1 MIHVLEYLLYIL
13 AALLLAAAGV
23 LYQQAY
29 IDEKKPTEML
39 RQPAAGLK
47 AKPLLTV
54 LFAFC
59 YVLTAVL
66 SLVFK
71 SALPPLLRI
80 EYLLLW
86 AGLFCISVIDI
97 RVKKIPNQILLILF
111 CVRAVCMAVFILMRP
126 EDFRGE
132 LFPSLFGVLVG
143 GGVMLICRLI
153 SKGGMG
159 AGDIKLFAVLGFFLK
174 IPDVM
179 HVMILSI
186 MLSAVTGLFM
196 LIFRKAKMRSTIPMA
211 PFILAGLTVYFIF
224 I

>member
-1 MIHVLEYLLYIL
+1 MIQVLEYLLYIL
-13 AALLLAAAGV
+13 AALLLASAAV

-29 IDEKKPTEML
+29 IEDKKPREVL

-47 AKPLLTV
+47 EKPLMTA
-54 LFAFC
+54 LFAVC
-59 YVLTAVL
+59 YVLAAVL
-66 SLVFK
+66 ALVFK
-71 SALPPLLRI
+71 SALSPLLRI

-86 AGLFCISVIDI
+86 YGVFCISVIDI
-97 RVKKIPNQILLILF
+97 RVKKIPNLLLLILLG
-111 CVRAVCMAVFILMRP
+111 VRAVCMAGLILMKP
-126 EDFRGE
+126 ESFRGE

-143 GGVMLICRLI
+143 GGVLLICRLI

-159 AGDIKLFAVLGFFLK
+159 AGDIKFFAVLGFFLK

-186 MLSAVTGLFM
+186 MLSAVTGLF
-196 LIFRKAKMRSTIPMA
+196 LLLFRKAKMRSTVPMA
-211 PFILAGLTVYFIF
+211 PFILAGLTVYLIF

>member
-1 MIHVLEYLLYIL
+1 
-13 AALLLAAAGV
+13 
-23 LYQQAY
+23 
-29 IDEKKPTEML
+29 
-39 RQPAAGLK
+39 
-47 AKPLLTV
+47 
-54 LFAFC
+54 
-59 YVLTAVL
+59 
-66 SLVFK
+66 
-71 SALPPLLRI
+71 
-80 EYLLLW
+80 
-86 AGLFCISVIDI
+86 
-97 RVKKIPNQILLILF
+97 
-111 CVRAVCMAVFILMRP
+111 
-126 EDFRGE
+126 
-132 LFPSLFGVLVG
+132 
-143 GGVMLICRLI
+143 MLICRLI